1 MNTQRPKIAVIGAG
15 WAGLSAAV
23 SLIHRADIALF
34 EAGRQAG
41 GRARALAGKN
51 DGFSFLDNGQHILL
65 GAYHGVQTLMQHIG
79 VQPESAFLRQPLQWY
94 IHEGLQFQTASL
106 PAPLHLLW
114 GVLGAKNVRWSDK
127 AALLK
132 QMRNLRIWHGEDVP
146 VGKWLRSQQCSQ
158 KLLAGFWRPLVLGAL
173 NTPIEDASLRVL
185 RAVLQDGVWADKRAA
200 DYLLPKTDLNTLLVE
215 PAIRFLRQHGVRL
228 YFEQRV
234 GRLALLPGG
243 RVAVNG
249 EPFDAVVAA
258 VAPYHI
264 SALMPSE
271 TPEDIQTAFEGIRCH
286 AITTIYLR
294 YAETVRLPSVMT
306 GLAEGTVQWF
316 FQRGCLGA
324 SDREVAAVISV
335 SEHVG
340 RLSAEEWIRR
350 ADADLHRICPEIGTP
365 IAAKVITEKR
375 ATAASYVNRPLP
387 DCRWLQQNGIYPA
400 GDYLHPRYPATLEAA
415 VQSGLAAAELV
426 LCEHGCSG
434 Y

>member
-1 MNTQRPKIAVIGAG
+1 MSVKRKIAVIGAG
-15 WAGLSAAV
+15 WSGLSAAV
-23 SLIHRADIALF
+23 NLAGKADVTVF
-34 EAGRQAG
+34 EAGKTAG
-41 GRARALAGKN
+41 GRARALAADN
-51 DGFSFLDNGQHILL
+51 AGFSFLDNGQHIMMYAYRGVRHLMDKI
-65 GAYHGVQTLMQHIG
+65 GADYRHDCVRL
-79 VQPESAFLRQPLQWY
+79 PLQW
-94 IHEGLQFQTASL
+94 HLADGLQFQTASL

-158 KLLAGFWRPLVLGAL
+158 KLLVGFWRPLVLGAL

-228 YFEQRV
+228 YFERRV

-271 TPEDIQTAFEGIRCH
+271 TPEDIQTAFEGV
-286 AITTIYLR
+286 R
-294 YAETVRLPSVMT
+294 YGTVVFPTRLPRC
-306 GLAEGTVQWF
+306 F
-316 FQRGCLGA
+316 
-324 SDREVAAVISV
+324 
-335 SEHVG
+335 
-340 RLSAEEWIRR
+340 
-350 ADADLHRICPEIGTP
+350 
-365 IAAKVITEKR
+365 
-375 ATAASYVNRPLP
+375 RP
-387 DCRWLQQNGIYPA
+387 RS
-400 GDYLHPRYPATLEAA
+400 
-415 VQSGLAAAELV
+415 SGS
-426 LCEHGCSG
+426 H
-434 Y
+434 